1 MGAYMPRNNFMS
13 TVRKLF
19 LLLGVVALAALAGC
33 ASPQAG
39 RNQADLT
46 AVQWELVK
54 WSLQPMPPVGVRPIM
69 LRFDQRGDEGR
80 VSGHAGCNQFSA
92 PYVLR
97 DPGEITIA
105 TPVATRMA
113 CAPEVM
119 EFEARLLDK
128 LESISTYKIT
138 GKNMDLIAADG
149 HVLSFRARPK
159 VGAEAS
165 IKFIYV
171 APRQVACSTGAA
183 QNPNQP
189 QALCYQV
196 RENKDEPWR
205 LWSGGIAG
213 FDFEPGTAY
222 RLRILEERVVPSV
235 AGAANVKWTL
245 DLIVDQKTIDHPQK

>member
-1 MGAYMPRNNFMS
+1 MQQNNFMPS
-13 TVRKLF
+13 VMRKLCKLFF
-19 LLLGVVALAALAGC
+19 LLSAVALAGC
-33 ASPQAG
+33 AAPHAG
-39 RNQADLT
+39 GKDQPDLT
-46 AVQWELVK
+46 SVQWELVK
-54 WSLQPMPPVGVRPIM
+54 WSMQPMPPAGVRPIM

-97 DPGEITIA
+97 DGHEITIA

-113 CAPEVM
+113 CAPDVM

-128 LESISTYKIT
+128 LESVSSYKFT
-138 GKNMDLIAADG
+138 RNGMDLTAGDG
-149 HVLSFRARPK
+149 HVLSFRARAK
-159 VGAEAS
+159 VGAEAV

-171 APRQVACSTGAA
+171 APQQVACSADGQT
-183 QNPNQP
+183 
-189 QALCYQV
+189 LCYQV

-222 RLRILEERVVPSV
+222 RLRILEERTGPPD
-235 AGAANVKWTL
+235 AGAAAVKWTF
-245 DLIVDQKTIDHPQK
+245 DIVVEQETGAAEK

>member
-1 MGAYMPRNNFMS
+1 MPHMPRNNFMS
-13 TVRKLF
+13 TARRLFF
-19 LLLGVVALAALAGC
+19 LLAGAAALAALAGC
-33 ASPQAG
+33 ASPQGG
-39 RNQADLT
+39 RDQADLT

-54 WSLQPMPPVGVRPIM
+54 WALQPMPPAGVRPIM

-105 TPVATRMA
+105 TPVATRMT

-119 EFEARLLDK
+119 EFEERLLDK
-128 LESISTYKIT
+128 LESISGYKIT

-159 VGAEAS
+159 VGAEAN

-171 APRQVACSTGAA
+171 APQEVACSADAA
-183 QNPNQP
+183 QNQSQP

-222 RLRILEERVVPSV
+222 RLRILEERIVPPATG
-235 AGAANVKWTL
+235 AGNVKWTL
-245 DLIVDQKTIDHPQK
+245 DLIVEQETIDPPKK